1 MCSHPRLGG
10 VQARTEDNDRSNNVH
25 LPYIVHLEFI
35 TYDGL
40 GPTLRGNYSDTGIF
54 KLYGSNASI
63 IHYYVSHRNYDPG
76 WNWLLL
82 VLFRLHLHIYPVKPK
97 NANRS
102 FDIYLSLMIDKMIP
116 APRHLRHLAHS
127 TYTFDFHLNPSLD
140 TGTRRATMYVV

>member
-63 IHYYVSHRNYDPG
+63 NHYYVSHRNYDPG
-76 WNWLLL
+76 WKWYCS
-82 VLFRLHLHIYPVKPK
+82 VYI
-97 NANRS
+97 
-102 FDIYLSLMIDKMIP
+102 
-116 APRHLRHLAHS
+116 
-127 TYTFDFHLNPSLD
+127 YTFTQSNQKMLTEVLIFTFHL
-140 TGTRRATMYVV
+140 